1 LFTVRFFLVI
11 LTFPPVV
18 SMPMTQHQLVRKL
31 GVSRGTLH
39 RVLTNSPLV
48 KTTTRDRILKQL
60 ESLDYTPNA
69 IARGLKTKRTMT
81 IGIIGPATIRTA
93 NIEKINALY
102 VAARDRGYHIQ
113 LGYSDGSPQ
122 ADELCIRDLRSRMVD
137 GMVVLGRGMADN
149 IPQYQILLK
158 AHVPFVTLYPIPGL
172 RADCV
177 YVDTKKA
184 FSDLVMH
191 LAGLGH
197 RDIAILLDA
206 SVSQYSRNREAGF
219 RSGMR
224 RAGIPVREEWV
235 IRSLEETGIKVW
247 TPEKTDYE
255 LGFQAATR
263 LFASSHIPTAVVCF
277 SDEFAIGT
285 LKAAALAGLDVPSR
299 LAIVGYDDNIAA
311 AYARVPLTT
320 MRQPVEL
327 LASRVID
334 LLVDRIDNNDSPPPA
349 RMALPATLVIRDSCG
364 SR

>member
-1 LFTVRFFLVI
+1 MQL
-11 LTFPPVV
+11 
-18 SMPMTQHQLVRKL
+18 TQHQLVRKL

-48 KTTTRDRILKQL
+48 KTATRDRVLKQL
-60 ESLDYTPNA
+60 ESLDYTPNV

-81 IGIIGPATIRTA
+81 IGIIGPSTIRTA

-102 VAARDRGYHIQ
+102 IAARNRGYHIQ

-137 GMVVLGRGMADN
+137 GMVVLGRGMTDN
-149 IPQYQILLK
+149 IPQYKTLLK
-158 AHVPFVTLYPIPGL
+158 ANVPFVTLYPIPGL
-172 RADCV
+172 KADCV
-177 YVDTKKA
+177 YIDTKKA
-184 FSDLVMH
+184 FSELVTH

-197 RDIAILLDA
+197 RDIAVLLDA

-224 RAGIPVREEWV
+224 RAGIPVRNDWV
-235 IRSLEETGIKVW
+235 IRGIEESGEQVQAR
-247 TPEKTDYE
+247 EKTDYE
-255 LGFQAATR
+255 LGFQVASR
-263 LFASSHIPTAVVCF
+263 LFASAHIPTAVVCF

-327 LASRVID
+327 LASRAID
-334 LLVDRIDNNDSPPPA
+334 LLIDRIDNNASPSPS
-349 RMALPATLVIRDSCG
+349 RIALPATLVIRESCG